1 MLCVMSL
8 TLPLIVTSKERTVL
22 ALRGSEVKKSATKV
36 IKEINLLTE
45 KLTKK
50 KNKELTMTQFE
61 KGMFPWQLGLYL

>member
-1 MLCVMSL
+1 MSL